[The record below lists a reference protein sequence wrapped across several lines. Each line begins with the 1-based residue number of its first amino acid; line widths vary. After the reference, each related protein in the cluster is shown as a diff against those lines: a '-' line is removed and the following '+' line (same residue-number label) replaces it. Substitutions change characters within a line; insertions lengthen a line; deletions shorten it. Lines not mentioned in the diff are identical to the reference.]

1 MFAVR
6 PACRSDISAVDA
18 LLARAY
24 PRLLAKDYAADVLQR
39 ALPVIGCA
47 QPDLVA
53 SGTYYLIEEQGSL
66 LGAGGWT
73 RHAPGSSG
81 GSIKAGLAHIRHVV
95 VDDRAVRRGIARC
108 LLEHIFTAAR
118 ADGCMQLHCLST
130 LTAEPF
136 YAAMGFAQ
144 IKPVSVDLGPDLS
157 FPAIE
162 MTCDF

>member
-24 PRLLAKDYAADVLQR
+24 PRLLAKDYTADVLQR

-66 LGAGGWT
+66 LGAGG
-73 RHAPGSSG
+73 
-81 GSIKAGLAHIRHVV
+81 
-95 VDDRAVRRGIARC
+95 
-108 LLEHIFTAAR
+108 
-118 ADGCMQLHCLST
+118 
-130 LTAEPF
+130 
-136 YAAMGFAQ
+136 
-144 IKPVSVDLGPDLS
+144 
-157 FPAIE
+157 
-162 MTCDF
+162 

>member
-1 MFAVR
+1 MFVVR

-18 LLARAY
+18 LLVRAY
-24 PRLLAKDYAADVLQR
+24 PRLLAKDYEADVLQR

-53 SGTYYLIEEQGSL
+53 SGTYYLVEEQGQL

-73 RHAPGSSG
+73 RQAPGSG
-81 GSIKAGLAHIRHVV
+81 GTKAGLGHIRHVV

-108 LLEHIFTAAR
+108 LLGHIFTAAR
-118 ADGCMQLHCLST
+118 ADGCKQLHCLST

-136 YAAMGFAQ
+136 CAAMGFAS
-144 IKPVSVDLGPDLS
+144 IKPISVNLGPDLF

-162 MTCDF
+162 MTRDF

>member
-53 SGTYYLIEEQGSL
+53 SGTYI
-66 LGAGGWT
+66 
-73 RHAPGSSG
+73 
-81 GSIKAGLAHIRHVV
+81 
-95 VDDRAVRRGIARC
+95 
-108 LLEHIFTAAR
+108 
-118 ADGCMQLHCLST
+118 
-130 LTAEPF
+130 
-136 YAAMGFAQ
+136 
-144 IKPVSVDLGPDLS
+144 
-157 FPAIE
+157 
-162 MTCDF
+162 